1 MGRSVIIKKDCEV
14 CGVGMDVNDEIE
26 STEKYIQTLKD
37 DIRALVMSTP
47 REIKRG
53 EDILT
58 WIEYANFELQ
68 SLFEE
73 LERELTQLGRM
84 YLVQS
89 EIEYDKDNVVDN
101 S

>member
-1 MGRSVIIKKDCEV
+1 MGKSVIIKKDCEV
-14 CGVGMDVNDEIE
+14 NGVGLNVDDEIE
-26 STEKYIQTLKD
+26 SSEKYIQSLKD

-53 EDILT
+53 EDVLT

-68 SLFEE
+68 TLFDE
-73 LERELTQLGRM
+73 LETELTQLGRM